1 MRNGFAKNL
10 KDLRKLCALSQ
21 AQLAERLSVTV
32 KTLSHWETAY
42 SEPSIQQI
50 LAIAEYFGI
59 TVDELLKG

>member
-1 MRNGFAKNL
+1 
-10 KDLRKLCALSQ
+10 LSQ

-50 LAIAEYFGI
+50 LTIAEYFGI